1 MPAKQLKHHSD
12 ARAALKRG
20 VDAIANCVRPT
31 LGPRGRNVLVEI
43 IHGPPQVTH
52 DGATIAKELDLRARF
67 ENMGVQLVKQAIA
80 TMNGAVGDGTTT
92 AIVLTQAIVAE
103 GVRLI
108 AAGTNPM
115 LLKRGL
121 DRAAE
126 AAADRIGQLAMPIQS
141 REDIIH
147 VARSSVGDPE
157 LGDLVGDLVHQVGKE
172 GIVSIED
179 SRTLRTETEYVD
191 GMVWNRG
198 FVSPYFTT
206 DANQLKAELEE
217 PAILITDKKITALGD
232 IVPVLD
238 MLLQADKKEFA
249 LVCDDAEGEALT
261 TLIVNKQ
268 RGIIRPVVV
277 KAPAFGELRKQ
288 MLLDLAALTG
298 GQVISEETGRR
309 LDSATLDDLGQA
321 RRLVATQGETTVVD
335 GYGPSER
342 IEERIGQIRLQMA
355 APTNSE
361 LDREK
366 LQERLAGLSGG
377 VGVVKVGAATEVELM
392 ERRRRVEDGLAA
404 TKAALA
410 EGVVPGG
417 GIALLNAAASLDEL
431 GLAGDEAAGAL
442 ALRRA
447 LEMPLCRLAENAGAD
462 GSVVVGEVRARQREL
477 GNPHLGYN
485 VLTGEYGDLVVSGI
499 VDPAKVIRSA
509 LANAVSIA
517 GMILTVGALVTDIT
531 E

>member
-1 MPAKQLKHHSD
+1 
-12 ARAALKRG
+12 
-20 VDAIANCVRPT
+20 
-31 LGPRGRNVLVEI
+31 
-43 IHGPPQVTH
+43 
-52 DGATIAKELDLRARF
+52 
-67 ENMGVQLVKQAIA
+67 
-80 TMNGAVGDGTTT
+80 
-92 AIVLTQAIVAE
+92 
-103 GVRLI
+103 
-108 AAGTNPM
+108 
-115 LLKRGL
+115 
-121 DRAAE
+121 
-126 AAADRIGQLAMPIQS
+126 
-141 REDIIH
+141 
-147 VARSSVGDPE
+147 
-157 LGDLVGDLVHQVGKE
+157 
-172 GIVSIED
+172 
-179 SRTLRTETEYVD
+179 
-191 GMVWNRG
+191 
-198 FVSPYFTT
+198 
-206 DANQLKAELEE
+206 
-217 PAILITDKKITALGD
+217 
-232 IVPVLD
+232 
-238 MLLQADKKEFA
+238 
-249 LVCDDAEGEALT
+249 
-261 TLIVNKQ
+261 
-268 RGIIRPVVV
+268 
-277 KAPAFGELRKQ
+277 
-288 MLLDLAALTG
+288 
-298 GQVISEETGRR
+298 
-309 LDSATLDDLGQA
+309 
-321 RRLVATQGETTVVD
+321 LVATQGETTVVD